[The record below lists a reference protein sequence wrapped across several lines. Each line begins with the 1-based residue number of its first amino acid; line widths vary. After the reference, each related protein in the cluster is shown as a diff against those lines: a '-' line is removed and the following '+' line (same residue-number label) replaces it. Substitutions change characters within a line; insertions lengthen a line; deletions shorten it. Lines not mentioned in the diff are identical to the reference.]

1 MSDWLPKS
9 QAGRRWLGLAP
20 SYIVIGIF
28 MLIPM
33 VIMAVFSFLEP
44 NPYGGVKPVGSWA
57 AYIKIAFE
65 YDLEDKLVFNPGYL
79 NIIWRSFQLSFGA
92 TLLCLIFGF
101 PVGFVG
107 AAESKEL
114 LVNQCRNNVL
124 FMTLSG
130 RRGGSA
136 MASAAVNSVA
146 KHVQF

>member
-9 QAGRRWLGLAP
+9 AAGRRWLGLAP

-92 TLLCLIFGF
+92 FDFFLGDVVAQTHHGF
-101 PVGFVG
+101 
-107 AAESKEL
+107 
-114 LVNQCRNNVL
+114 
-124 FMTLSG
+124 
-130 RRGGSA
+130 
-136 MASAAVNSVA
+136 
-146 KHVQF
+146 

>member
-9 QAGRRWLGLAP
+9 PAGRRWLGLAP

-79 NIIWRSFQLSFGA
+79 AVLSVVLRRDTVVPYFWFPGR
-92 TLLCLIFGF
+92 LLHY
-101 PVGFVG
+101 
-107 AAESKEL
+107 
-114 LVNQCRNNVL
+114 
-124 FMTLSG
+124 
-130 RRGGSA
+130 
-136 MASAAVNSVA
+136 ASAGEPS
-146 KHVQF
+146 